1 MLVHPP
7 LPLVQTSKGGAK
19 YRHTPC
25 WPTHSLLLTARCTQT
40 HTLLAYPFAVTH
52 CKVYTD
58 TQAHTDTHTHIHHSS
73 FLPFHINPKPPP
85 LPSPPLPLTLN
96 TKVVE
101 WFHVIALR
109 SRLVAVEGA
118 ITLQHKPAGTP
129 VLYILPYDKEKN
141 MN

>member
-58 TQAHTDTHTHIHHSS
+58 SQAHTDTHTHTHTPL
-73 FLPFHINPKPPP
+73 FLLTISHQSQT
-85 LPSPPLPLTLN
+85 PSPPLPLTLN

-118 ITLQHKPAGTP
+118 ITLQHEPAGTP
-129 VLYILPYDKEKN
+129 VLYILPDDKEKN